1 MKNQYVWIFT
11 GKGIKESKRYEL
23 INTDIST
30 AEMTCKDISTNEI
43 KTFSRSQL
51 DLFSTINK
59 GLQFE

>member
-23 INTDIST
+23 IDTDIST
-30 AEMTCKDISTNEI
+30 AKMTCKDILTNEI